1 MMYGFQDI
9 HLYYQCSRCGCLQI
23 NEFPL
28 NMRKYYDT
36 TYYSYQPIP
45 QKQKSKIKHFLI
57 NLRNQYALFKRGLV
71 GKVLYSKYPTTQ
83 FEFLQPIQ
91 SRLSIDSRI
100 LDVGCGSGHLL
111 QLLRALGFN
120 QLLGVDPYID
130 NDIDYKNGLTIKKQT
145 IHEVQGKYDVIM
157 FHHSFEHVPDPIAVL
172 NSSFALL
179 TPDGY
184 CVIRIPI
191 VSSYAWKHYGVHWV
205 QLDAPRH
212 FFLHSIESMKIVA
225 KKTGF
230 KLFEIIHD
238 STAFQFWGSEQYKNN
253 IPLKD
258 ERSYAINPQTSIF
271 SEEDIFVFAKRA
283 DELNA
288 NKQGD
293 QAIFYL
299 RK

>member
-1 MMYGFQDI
+1 
-9 HLYYQCSRCGCLQI
+9 
-23 NEFPL
+23 
-28 NMRKYYDT
+28 MRKYYDT
-36 TYYSYQPIP
+36 TYYSYQAIP
-45 QKQKSKIKHFLI
+45 QKQKSKIRHFLV
-57 NLRNQYALFKRGLV
+57 NRRNQYALFKRGLV
-71 GKVLYSKYPTTQ
+71 GKVLYSKYPTAQ

-100 LDVGCGSGHLL
+100 LDVGCGSGHFL

-145 IHEVQGKYDVIM
+145 IHGVQGKYDVIM

-179 TPDGY
+179 NPDGY

-205 QLDAPRH
+205 QLDLPRH
-212 FFLHSIESMKIVA
+212 YFLHSIESMKIIA
-225 KKTGF
+225 KTIGF
-230 KLFEIIHD
+230 KLSEIIHD

-271 SEEDIFVFAKRA
+271 SEEDICVLAKRA